1 MSESNKYLRL
11 MIVEPDIPASL
22 GWRLGPSRA
31 SFGDARINADQGRS
45 YQIPAII
52 RLCDHSARWP
62 SRSLRKIEA
71 RMEAINDM
79 KR

>member
-1 MSESNKYLRL
+1 
-11 MIVEPDIPASL
+11 MIVEPNIPANL
-22 GWRLGPSRA
+22 GWRLGPSKA
-31 SFGDARINADQGRS
+31 SFGGAARTNADQGRS

-52 RLCDHSARWP
+52 QLCDHSARWP